1 MGSFS
6 FLKADKLTK
15 TANIVF
21 SKQYKFLIPKEFGG
35 GHIVDN
41 YQDYGYLGRRKDG
54 SPKYDVYELY
64 AFWNHDIIPKDK
76 PLKYNGEFP
85 NMKEIDEFTDYNR
98 LIGIKLYFDNY
109 YKRYDRSPEHKYP
122 LKLVSYSFKG
132 TYEECNGESL
142 PDPNQGYYSLK
153 RKQLEKGDY

>member
-15 TANIVF
+15 TANIVIG
-21 SKQYKFLIPKEFGG
+21 KQFKFLIPKEYGG
-35 GHIVDN
+35 GYIVDK
-41 YQDYGYLGRRKDG
+41 YQDYGYLGRKKDG
-54 SPKYDVYELY
+54 TPKYDIYELY
-64 AFWNHDIIPKDK
+64 AFWNHLVIPKGDI
-76 PLKYNGEFP
+76 LKYNEEFP
-85 NMKEIDEFTDYNR
+85 NMKEIDEFTDHNR
-98 LIGIKLYFDNY
+98 YIGIKLYFNNLIE
-109 YKRYDRSPEHKYP
+109 KKYP